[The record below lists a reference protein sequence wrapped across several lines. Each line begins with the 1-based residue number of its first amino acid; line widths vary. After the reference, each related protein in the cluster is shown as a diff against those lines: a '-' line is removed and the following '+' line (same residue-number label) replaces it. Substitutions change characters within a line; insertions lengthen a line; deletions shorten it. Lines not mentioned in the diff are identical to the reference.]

1 MLEILRICNF
11 RTVVLTEIL
20 RVNKDPVAAIIHVW
34 QEARLE
40 SFAKCLPTAFTAL
53 LPLFLKGEVCGE
65 GKGSRRNSPEEFT
78 MCRE

>member
-40 SFAKCLPTAFTAL
+40 SFAKCLPPCHCLHRTSAPFPERGGL
-53 LPLFLKGEVCGE
+53 WRRKGV
-65 GKGSRRNSPEEFT
+65 KEEQP
-78 MCRE
+78 RGVHHV